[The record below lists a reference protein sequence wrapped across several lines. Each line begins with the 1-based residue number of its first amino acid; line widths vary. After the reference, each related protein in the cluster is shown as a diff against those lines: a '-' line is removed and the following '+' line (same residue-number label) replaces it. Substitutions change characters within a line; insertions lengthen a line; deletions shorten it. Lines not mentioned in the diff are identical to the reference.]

1 VAQASEVAHVTI
13 VRLVTG
19 DELQLL
25 EARWRVREITE
36 SDLHGVADELL
47 AKGEDADSLIHL
59 FSLDRDELRWTGA
72 DAFES
77 LLRSWGG
84 GRISDAEAVDIV
96 LRDISAGVIAGTI
109 TPLEATSRADAMNVR
124 FYYQYDALREWCDL
138 REELGYLDHSGLSYL
153 GRDQPAIEADVMVLA
168 RSVVGVHS

>member
-1 VAQASEVAHVTI
+1 MTI
-13 VRLVTG
+13 VRLVTS

-47 AKGEDADSLIHL
+47 AKGEDTDALIHL
-59 FSLDRDELRWTGA
+59 FSLDRDELRWAGA

-84 GRISDAEAVDIV
+84 GTISDAEAVDIV
-96 LRDISAGVIAGTI
+96 LRDIAAGVLAGTI
-109 TPLEATSRADAMNVR
+109 TPVEATGRADAMNVR

-138 REELGYLDHSGLSYL
+138 NEELGYLDRAGLSYL
-153 GRDQPAIEADVMVLA
+153 GRDQPAIEADVMGLA
-168 RSVVGVHS
+168 RSVVGGHS

>member
-1 VAQASEVAHVTI
+1 MTI

-36 SDLHGVADELL
+36 SDLHRVADELL
-47 AKGEDADSLIHL
+47 AKGEDADALIHL
-59 FSLDRDELRWTGA
+59 FSLERDELRWTGA

-84 GRISDAEAVDIV
+84 GTISDAEAVDIV
-96 LRDISAGVIAGTI
+96 LRDIAAGVLAGTI
-109 TPLEATSRADAMNVR
+109 TPLDATSRAEAIDVR
-124 FYYQYDALREWCDL
+124 FSYQYDSLREWCDL
-138 REELGYLDHSGLSYL
+138 NEELGYLDRSGRSYL
-153 GRDQPAIEADVMVLA
+153 GRDKPTIEADLIVLA
-168 RSVVGVHS
+168 RSVVGGHS

>member
-1 VAQASEVAHVTI
+1 MWRLAKFFAFPPAVAGGGEDRLAGTRPAPSRDIPEHWPSEVAHVTI

-36 SDLHGVADELL
+36 SDLHGVADDLL
-47 AKGEDADSLIHL
+47 AKGEDTDALIHL
-59 FSLDRDELRWTGA
+59 FSLDRDELRWAGA

-84 GRISDAEAVDIV
+84 GTISDAEAVDIV
-96 LRDISAGVIAGTI
+96 LRDIAAGVLAGTI
-109 TPLEATSRADAMNVR
+109 TPSRR
-124 FYYQYDALREWCDL
+124 
-138 REELGYLDHSGLSYL
+138 
-153 GRDQPAIEADVMVLA
+153 PAA
-168 RSVVGVHS
+168 RTR